1 MLKGIT
7 WYTVFIIVLI
17 GFLTALSI
25 ILLNKFFGNTHQKAT
40 EFACR
45 TKVYTYCEELL
56 SGKDPEWD
64 KIEPTSGCEDYG
76 ITEPPDE
83 ERCRELYE
91 T

>member
-40 EFACR
+40 ELACR
-45 TKVYTYCEELL
+45 VKVQTYCQQLL
-56 SGKDPEWD
+56 SGKNPKWNE
-64 KIEPTSGCEDYG
+64 IEPTSGCEDYG
-76 ITEPPDE
+76 PPDE
-83 ERCRELYE
+83 ERCKELYE